1 MVESNMAAQ
10 LKHQTYGKH
19 NVRVS
24 KVRRPRQ
31 AAPNEEQHEFVE
43 ASVNIE
49 LEGDFQAAYTEGD
62 NRSVI
67 ATDTCKNT
75 VYAIAKEHPLDSW
88 ESFGIVIG
96 EHFLETYSQ
105 VQTCCITLS
114 GQVWKRLLDSPH
126 CFYGRDNLKPTAV
139 VNCERGSDPTITAG
153 FEQLM
158 IAKTTESGF
167 KDFQEGGF
175 RTLADTEDRIL
186 ASEVS
191 STWRYEGSSLDFTE
205 CRSKV
210 LGALLNR
217 FTDHYSR
224 SVQETLYKMAEAA
237 LEACTEVTEITLTM
251 PNKHHLLVDLSPFE
265 LENENEVF
273 CVTDEPFGYISATIE
288 RG

>member
-1 MVESNMAAQ
+1 MAVK
-10 LKHQTYGKH
+10 LKSQTYGKH
-19 NVRVS
+19 SVRVS

-31 AAPNEEQHEFVE
+31 AAPNEELHEFVE

-49 LEGDFQAAYTEGD
+49 LEGDFEAAYTEAD

-75 VYAIAKEHPLDSW
+75 VYAIAKNHPLDSL
-88 ESFGIVIG
+88 ESFGVAIG
-96 EHFLETYSQ
+96 EQFLETYPQ
-105 VQTCCITLS
+105 VSRCRISLS
-114 GQVWKRLLDSPH
+114 GRIWQRLLDSPH
-126 CFYGRDNLKPTAV
+126 CFSGCDNLKPTAEV
-139 VNCERGSDPTITAG
+139 VLRRDAQPTVSAG
-153 FEQLM
+153 FEHLM

-167 KDFQEGGF
+167 TDFQEGGF

-191 STWRYEGSSLDFTE
+191 ASWRYAGSSLDYTE
-205 CRSKV
+205 CRGKV
-210 LGALLNR
+210 LAALLNR

-237 LEACTEVTEITLTM
+237 LDVCGEATEITLTM
-251 PNKHHLLVDLSPFE
+251 PNKHHLLVDLSPFD